1 MIEKDGKFY
10 LNWDDIYSRLEK
22 IPGGNL
28 YGIPRGG
35 AIVAALTKR
44 FVNSPAYADI
54 IVDDIIDTGKTAE
67 RYRKLYQK
75 PVVGLID
82 KQNGDPSGWYV
93 MPWEPTDP
101 TTDLEDTV
109 IRQLEFV
116 GEDPNRDGLRET
128 PRRVIQSFQEMTCGY
143 KEDPTKILSK
153 VFEVTYD
160 EIVILK
166 DIGFWSL
173 CEHHMIPFHG
183 KIHIGYL
190 PNGKVVGISKLAR
203 LAYAFSRRLQVQE
216 RLTQDIANAIMENLK
231 PQGAGVVIEA
241 THLCMAMRGVQAP
254 AIMVTSCLLGL
265 FRDRC
270 RQEFL
275 DLARSPAFK

>member
-1 MIEKDGKFY
+1 MIEKNGKFY
-10 LNWDDIYSRLEK
+10 LNWDDVFNRLRN
-22 IPGGNL
+22 IPDGKL

-44 FVNSPAYADI
+44 FVNSPTNADV

-67 RYRKLYQK
+67 RYRKLYHK
-75 PVVGLID
+75 PVASLVNKL
-82 KQNGDPSGWYV
+82 NGDPHGWYV
-93 MPWEPTDP
+93 FPWEPTDP
-101 TTDLEDTV
+101 TSDLHDTV
-109 IRQLEFV
+109 IRQLESI
-116 GEDPNRDGLRET
+116 GEDPTRDGLKET
-128 PRRVIQSFQEMTCGY
+128 PRRVIASLQEMTCGY
-143 KEDPTKILSK
+143 GENPKTILSK
-153 VFEVTYD
+153 VFEVAYD

-203 LAYAFSRRLQVQE
+203 LAFAFSRRLQVQE

-231 PQGAGVVIEA
+231 PQGVGVVIEA

-254 AIMVTSCLLGL
+254 AVMVTSCLLGL

-275 DLARSPAFK
+275 DLVRSPTLK